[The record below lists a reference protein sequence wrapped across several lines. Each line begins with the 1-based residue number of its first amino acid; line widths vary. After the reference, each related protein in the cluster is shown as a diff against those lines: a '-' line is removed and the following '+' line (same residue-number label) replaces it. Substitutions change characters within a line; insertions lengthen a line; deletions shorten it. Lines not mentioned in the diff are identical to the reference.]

1 MDPLQLNRHNDPK
14 TSPIETYVNL
24 MKCSWL
30 LRVSTPEAGVE
41 GFSDEVRTMIGL
53 LGCDVVYR
61 LQSYFEADVD
71 PPLPSELADRGDF
84 NIFIEGVNKR
94 DLGAGLTRTAVPHAF
109 PGYEPQLESAD
120 HGMRE
125 SFDSDRRSQVDR
137 MSQIETVEDVVE
149 GVRGGSMDIDV
160 RRRSD
165 YSAISNTSAGSGFR
179 SMPRTP
185 YMGRPG
191 ILGDGGTSHSQSS
204 SISSM
209 GAVLGRVNSRGSSSG
224 VAGYSPADFFPSQ
237 RIGLT
242 HSRPSTSGTSGPPA
256 IPKKLKSH
264 NYSWNERIDQEQL
277 GVRPGEVEI
286 LPAEF
291 GVMYVSRLI
300 TRDFEV
306 SPWEVG

>member
-1 MDPLQLNRHNDPK
+1 
-14 TSPIETYVNL
+14 

-61 LQSYFEADVD
+61 LQSYFEADVET
-71 PPLPSELADRGDF
+71 PLPSELADHGDF

-109 PGYEPQLESAD
+109 PGYEPQSEPAESSEYGMRD
-120 HGMRE
+120 HMRE
-125 SFDSDRRSQVDR
+125 SFDSDRRSQVDKI
-137 MSQIETVEDVVE
+137 SQIEGVEGVVE
-149 GVRGGSMDIDV
+149 GVKGGSMDIDV

-179 SMPRTP
+179 SMPGTP
-185 YMGRPG
+185 YIGRPG
-191 ILGDGGTSHSQSS
+191 ILGDGGTSHSQSP

-209 GAVLGRVNSRGSSSG
+209 GAVLGSVHSRGSSSG
-224 VAGYSPADFFPSQ
+224 VAGYSPDFFPSQ
-237 RIGLT
+237 RIALT

-277 GVRPGEVEI
+277 GLRPGEVEI

-291 GVMYVSRLI
+291 GIMYVSRLI
-300 TRDFEV
+300 TRYFQRDPLVPIGGKGE
-306 SPWEVG
+306 GDDKMMAD